1 MERPVMPSVHSA
13 ILPALAAA
21 AVTAAAFTFTSRG
34 SAAGVAG
41 EPGPALMSAEPAP
54 VGLAATSDT
63 AVFAGGCFWGVEA
76 VFESLEGVTDA
87 VSGYAGG
94 SDPSPS
100 YDRVSSGTTG
110 HAESVRVVYD
120 PARISYDQL
129 LQVFFTVAHDP
140 TQLNRQGPDV
150 GTQYRSAVFHR
161 NPSQREATERYIAKL
176 RDARVWPGKIVTEV
190 SPLRLFH
197 VAEEYH
203 QNYLVRHPTQPYIVV
218 NDLPKL
224 EELRKRYPDLVR
236 RTS

>member
-1 MERPVMPSVHSA
+1 MPMVHSVVFPA
-13 ILPALAAA
+13 FTVAALAAA
-21 AVTAAAFTFTSRG
+21 VSFSSGSSGATAARDAMP
-34 SAAGVAG
+34 AAM
-41 EPGPALMSAEPAP
+41 PAEPAP
-54 VGLAATSDT
+54 VGVATASDT

-94 SDPSPS
+94 SDTSPS
-100 YDRVSSGTTG
+100 YDKVSSGTTG

-120 PARISYDQL
+120 PSRISYDQL

-140 TQLNRQGPDV
+140 TELNRQGPDV
-150 GTQYRSAVFHR
+150 GTQYRSAVFYR
-161 NPSQREATERYIAKL
+161 NPTQREAAERYIGKL
-176 RDARVWPGKIVTEV
+176 RDAKVWPGKIVTEV
-190 SPLRLFH
+190 SALRGFH
-197 VAEEYH
+197 PAEEYH

-218 NDLPKL
+218 NDMPKL

>member
-1 MERPVMPSVHSA
+1 MPMIHSVV
-13 ILPALAAA
+13 LPAFTVAALAAA
-21 AVTAAAFTFTSRG
+21 VSFSSGASGAAAAGDSIP
-34 SAAGVAG
+34 AAM
-41 EPGPALMSAEPAP
+41 PAEPAP
-54 VGLAATSDT
+54 VGVAAASDT

-94 SDPSPS
+94 SDASPS
-100 YDRVSSGTTG
+100 YDKVSSGTTG

-120 PARISYDQL
+120 PSQISYDQL

-140 TQLNRQGPDV
+140 TELNRQGPDV
-150 GTQYRSAVFHR
+150 GTQYRSAVFYR
-161 NPSQREATERYIAKL
+161 NPTQREAAERYIGKL
-176 RDARVWPGKIVTEV
+176 RDAKVWPGKIVTEV
-190 SPLRLFH
+190 SALRGFH
-197 VAEEYH
+197 PAEEYH

-218 NDLPKL
+218 NDMPKL

>member
-1 MERPVMPSVHSA
+1 MPMVHSVV
-13 ILPALAAA
+13 LPAFTVVALAAA
-21 AVTAAAFTFTSRG
+21 VSFSSGASGAPAARDAIP
-34 SAAGVAG
+34 AAM
-41 EPGPALMSAEPAP
+41 PAEPAP
-54 VGLAATSDT
+54 VGVATARDT

-94 SDPSPS
+94 SDTSPS
-100 YDRVSSGTTG
+100 YDKVSSGTTG

-120 PARISYDQL
+120 PSRISYDQL

-140 TQLNRQGPDV
+140 TELNRQGPDV
-150 GTQYRSAVFHR
+150 GTQYRSAVFYR
-161 NPSQREATERYIAKL
+161 NPTQREAAERYIGKL
-176 RDARVWPGKIVTEV
+176 RDAKVWPGKIVTEV
-190 SPLRLFH
+190 SALRGFH
-197 VAEEYH
+197 PAEEYH

-218 NDLPKL
+218 NDMPKL

>member
-1 MERPVMPSVHSA
+1 MPMVHSA
-13 ILPALAAA
+13 VLPAFTVAALAAA
-21 AVTAAAFTFTSRG
+21 VSFSSGASGAAAAG
-34 SAAGVAG
+34 DAIPAAM
-41 EPGPALMSAEPAP
+41 PTEPAP
-54 VGLAATSDT
+54 VGVAAASDT

-94 SDPSPS
+94 SDASPS
-100 YDRVSSGTTG
+100 YDKVSSGTTG

-120 PARISYDQL
+120 PSRISYDQL

-150 GTQYRSAVFHR
+150 GTQYRSAVFYR
-161 NPSQREATERYIAKL
+161 NPAQREAAERYIGKL
-176 RDARVWPGKIVTEV
+176 RDGKVWSGKIVTEV
-190 SPLRLFH
+190 SVLRGFH
-197 VAEEYH
+197 SAEEYH

-218 NDLPKL
+218 NDMPKL

>member
-1 MERPVMPSVHSA
+1 MPMVHSVV
-13 ILPALAAA
+13 LPAFTVAALAAA
-21 AVTAAAFTFTSRG
+21 VSFSSGASGAAAARDAIP
-34 SAAGVAG
+34 AAM
-41 EPGPALMSAEPAP
+41 PAEPAP
-54 VGLAATSDT
+54 VGVATASDT

-94 SDPSPS
+94 SDASPS
-100 YDRVSSGTTG
+100 YDKVSSGTTG

-120 PARISYDQL
+120 PSRISYDQL

-140 TQLNRQGPDV
+140 TELNRQGPDV
-150 GTQYRSAVFHR
+150 GTQYRSAVFYR
-161 NPSQREATERYIAKL
+161 NPAQREAAERYIGKL
-176 RDARVWPGKIVTEV
+176 RDAKVWPGKIVTEV
-190 SPLRLFH
+190 SALRGFH
-197 VAEEYH
+197 PAEEYH

-218 NDLPKL
+218 NDMPKL

>member
-1 MERPVMPSVHSA
+1 MPSVHSA
-13 ILPALAAA
+13 VLPALAAV

-34 SAAGVAG
+34 SAAAVAR
-41 EPGPALMSAEPAP
+41 EPVAALMSAEPAP
-54 VGLAATSDT
+54 VGVAAASDT

-150 GTQYRSAVFHR
+150 GTQYRSAVFYR
-161 NPSQREATERYIAKL
+161 NPSQRESTERYIAKL
-176 RDARVWPGKIVTEV
+176 REAKVWPGKIVTEV
-190 SPLRLFH
+190 SALRGFH
-197 VAEEYH
+197 SAEEYH

>member
-1 MERPVMPSVHSA
+1 MPIVHSVV
-13 ILPALAAA
+13 LPAFTVAALAAA
-21 AVTAAAFTFTSRG
+21 VSFSSGASGAVAARDAMP
-34 SAAGVAG
+34 AAM
-41 EPGPALMSAEPAP
+41 PAEPAP
-54 VGLAATSDT
+54 VGVATASDT

-94 SDPSPS
+94 SDASPS
-100 YDRVSSGTTG
+100 YDKVSSGTTG

-120 PARISYDQL
+120 PSRISYDQL

-140 TQLNRQGPDV
+140 TELNRQGPDV
-150 GTQYRSAVFHR
+150 GTQYRSAVFYR
-161 NPSQREATERYIAKL
+161 SPAQREAAERYIGKL
-176 RDARVWPGKIVTEV
+176 RDAKVWPGKIVTEV
-190 SPLRLFH
+190 SALRGFH
-197 VAEEYH
+197 PAEEYH

-218 NDLPKL
+218 NDMPKL

>member
-1 MERPVMPSVHSA
+1 MPMVHSVVFPA
-13 ILPALAAA
+13 FTVAALAAA
-21 AVTAAAFTFTSRG
+21 VSFSSGSSGATAARDAMP
-34 SAAGVAG
+34 AAM
-41 EPGPALMSAEPAP
+41 PAEPAP
-54 VGLAATSDT
+54 VGVATASDT

-94 SDPSPS
+94 SDASPS
-100 YDRVSSGTTG
+100 YDKVSSGTTG

-120 PARISYDQL
+120 PSRISYDQL

-140 TQLNRQGPDV
+140 TELNRQGPDV
-150 GTQYRSAVFHR
+150 GTQYRSAVFYR
-161 NPSQREATERYIAKL
+161 NPTQREAAERYIGKL
-176 RDARVWPGKIVTEV
+176 RDAKVWPGKIVTEV
-190 SPLRLFH
+190 SALRGFH
-197 VAEEYH
+197 PAEEYH

-218 NDLPKL
+218 NDMPKL

>member
-1 MERPVMPSVHSA
+1 MPMVHSVV
-13 ILPALAAA
+13 LPAFTVAALAAA
-21 AVTAAAFTFTSRG
+21 VSFSSGASGAVAARDAMP
-34 SAAGVAG
+34 AAM
-41 EPGPALMSAEPAP
+41 PAEPAP
-54 VGLAATSDT
+54 AGVATASDT

-94 SDPSPS
+94 SDASPS
-100 YDRVSSGTTG
+100 YDKVSSGTTG

-120 PARISYDQL
+120 PSRISYDQL

-140 TQLNRQGPDV
+140 TELNRQGPDV
-150 GTQYRSAVFHR
+150 GTQYRSAVFYR
-161 NPSQREATERYIAKL
+161 SPAQREAAERYIGKL
-176 RDARVWPGKIVTEV
+176 RDAKVWPGKIVTEV
-190 SPLRLFH
+190 SALKGFH
-197 VAEEYH
+197 PAEEYH

-218 NDLPKL
+218 NDMPKL

>member
-1 MERPVMPSVHSA
+1 MPMVHSA
-13 ILPALAAA
+13 VLPALTAAALAAA
-21 AVTAAAFTFTSRG
+21 AVSFTGGASGAAAAGG
-34 SAAGVAG
+34 STPAAM
-41 EPGPALMSAEPAP
+41 PAEPAP
-54 VGLAATSDT
+54 VGVAAASDT

-94 SDPSPS
+94 SDASPS
-100 YDRVSSGTTG
+100 YDKVSSGTTG

-120 PARISYDQL
+120 PSRISYDQL

-150 GTQYRSAVFHR
+150 GTQYRSAVFYR
-161 NPSQREATERYIAKL
+161 NAAQREAAERYIGKL
-176 RDARVWPGKIVTEV
+176 RDDKVWPGKIVTEV
-190 SPLRLFH
+190 SALRGFH
-197 VAEEYH
+197 PAEEYH

-218 NDLPKL
+218 NDMPKL

>member
-1 MERPVMPSVHSA
+1 MP
-13 ILPALAAA
+13 
-21 AVTAAAFTFTSRG
+21 
-34 SAAGVAG
+34 
-41 EPGPALMSAEPAP
+41 AEPAP
-54 VGLAATSDT
+54 VGVATASDT

-94 SDPSPS
+94 SDASPS
-100 YDRVSSGTTG
+100 YDKVSSGTTG

-120 PARISYDQL
+120 PSRISYDQL

-140 TQLNRQGPDV
+140 TELNRQGPDV
-150 GTQYRSAVFHR
+150 GTQYRSAVFYR
-161 NPSQREATERYIAKL
+161 NPTQREAAERYIGKL
-176 RDARVWPGKIVTEV
+176 RDAKVWPGKIVTEV
-190 SPLRLFH
+190 SALRGFH
-197 VAEEYH
+197 PAEEYH

-218 NDLPKL
+218 NDMPKL

>member
-1 MERPVMPSVHSA
+1 MPRVHASFFPVLAV
-13 ILPALAAA
+13 AAA
-21 AVTAAAFTFTSRG
+21 AVAFAAPRPGASI
-34 SAAGVAG
+34 AGA
-41 EPGPALMSAEPAP
+41 PMPALMTAEPAP
-54 VGLAATSDT
+54 AGMTTASDT

-87 VSGYAGG
+87 VSGYTGG
-94 SDPSPS
+94 ADPAPS
-100 YDRVSSGTTG
+100 YERVTSGTTG
-110 HAESVRVVYD
+110 HAESVQVVYD

-150 GTQYRSAVFHR
+150 GTQYRSAVFYR
-161 NPSQREATERYIAKL
+161 SPSQREAAERYIGKL
-176 RDARVWPGKIVTEV
+176 REGKVWPGKIVTEV
-190 SPLRLFH
+190 SALRGFH
-197 VAEEYH
+197 PAEGYH

-218 NDLPKL
+218 NDMPKL

>member
-1 MERPVMPSVHSA
+1 MPMVHSVV
-13 ILPALAAA
+13 LPAFTVAALAAA
-21 AVTAAAFTFTSRG
+21 VSFSSGAPGAAAARD
-34 SAAGVAG
+34 AM
-41 EPGPALMSAEPAP
+41 PAVMPAEPAP
-54 VGLAATSDT
+54 VGVATASDT

-94 SDPSPS
+94 SDASPS
-100 YDRVSSGTTG
+100 YDKVSSGTTG

-120 PARISYDQL
+120 PSRISYDQL

-140 TQLNRQGPDV
+140 TELNRQGPDV
-150 GTQYRSAVFHR
+150 GTQYRSAVFYR
-161 NPSQREATERYIAKL
+161 SPAQREAAERYIGKL
-176 RDARVWPGKIVTEV
+176 RDAKVWPGKIVTEV
-190 SPLRLFH
+190 SALKGFH
-197 VAEEYH
+197 PAEEYH

-218 NDLPKL
+218 NDMPKL

>member
-1 MERPVMPSVHSA
+1 MPMVHSVV
-13 ILPALAAA
+13 LPAFTVAALAAA
-21 AVTAAAFTFTSRG
+21 VSFSSGASGAVAARDAMP
-34 SAAGVAG
+34 AAM
-41 EPGPALMSAEPAP
+41 PAEPAP
-54 VGLAATSDT
+54 VGVATASDT

-94 SDPSPS
+94 SDASPS
-100 YDRVSSGTTG
+100 YDKVSSGTTG

-120 PARISYDQL
+120 PSRISYDQL

-140 TQLNRQGPDV
+140 TELNRQGPDV
-150 GTQYRSAVFHR
+150 GTQYRSAVFYR
-161 NPSQREATERYIAKL
+161 SPAQREAAERYIGKL
-176 RDARVWPGKIVTEV
+176 RDAKVWPGKIVTEV
-190 SPLRLFH
+190 SALKGFH
-197 VAEEYH
+197 PAEEYH

-218 NDLPKL
+218 NDMPKL

>member
-1 MERPVMPSVHSA
+1 MPMVHSVV
-13 ILPALAAA
+13 LPAFTVAALAAA
-21 AVTAAAFTFTSRG
+21 VSFSSGASGAAAARDAIP
-34 SAAGVAG
+34 AAM
-41 EPGPALMSAEPAP
+41 PAEPAP
-54 VGLAATSDT
+54 VGVATASDT

-94 SDPSPS
+94 SDASPS
-100 YDRVSSGTTG
+100 YDKVSSGTTG

-120 PARISYDQL
+120 PSRISYDQL

-140 TQLNRQGPDV
+140 TELNRQGPDV
-150 GTQYRSAVFHR
+150 GTQYRSAVFYR
-161 NPSQREATERYIAKL
+161 NPTQREAAERYIGKL
-176 RDARVWPGKIVTEV
+176 RDGKVWPGKIVTEV
-190 SPLRLFH
+190 SALRGFH
-197 VAEEYH
+197 PAEEYH

-218 NDLPKL
+218 NDMPKL